1 MNHAEEAAF
10 WYLRLN
16 GFFPITNFVIH
27 ASRDV
32 PHTSDCDVLAVRLP
46 FVYEEV
52 GGQDDDW
59 DPFLR
64 QHLDLA
70 RPIGVVCEVK
80 SGRYDATRLFRD
92 DNLRYTLARLGFVPR
107 ERVRDVAA
115 RMIDRPVIELEDGTQ
130 LAKLLIARH
139 ESDGPFLTRGLTEVE
154 RFLRGR
160 VEKYPKHKYADRMF
174 FGPVLFQTFI
184 ELTAAEPGQE

>member
-1 MNHAEEAAF
+1 VNHAEEAAF

-16 GFFPITNFVIH
+16 GFFAITNFVIH
-27 ASRDV
+27 ASREV
-32 PHTSDCDVLAVRLP
+32 VHTSDCDVLAVRLP
-46 FVYEEV
+46 YVYEEI

-64 QHLDLA
+64 HHLNLA

-80 SGRYDATRLFRD
+80 SGRYDTAQLFREN
-92 DNLRYTLARLGFVPR
+92 NLRYTLARLGFVPR

-115 RMIDRPVIELEDGTQ
+115 RMLDQPVIELEDGTQ

-139 ESDGPFLTRGLTEVE
+139 ERAGPFLTLGLTEVE
-154 RFLRGR
+154 RFLQAR
-160 VEKYPKHKYADRMF
+160 VEKYPKQKYGDRMF
-174 FGPVLFQTFI
+174 FGPVLFQTVI